1 MELQPQIENDYIKD
15 CYPNFNTNMTL
26 PRHRWYA
33 FKEGFSSLLVQRAI
47 DETKQ
52 DLGKRKL
59 TVLDPFSG
67 SGTTPLTSIQNGC
80 DGIGLEVNPFMSF
93 VSKTKCLQLS
103 SYDSIEKE
111 LETILL
117 DSKKL
122 VESPLEGESTF
133 CEKSGR
139 DKWLFNLSVLRQYE
153 TIKKLIKESDYYDF
167 FKLALISSIMSCCNA
182 EKDGKCLRYKKNWQ
196 ELDYN
201 NEVLKSIFRKNVED
215 IICDL
220 KSERNFNAKSKIELG
235 SSLKSIKDISNNSIN
250 LIVFSPPYLN
260 TFDYSDIYR
269 PELYLGDFVKNNAE
283 LRQIREETLRSHVQ
297 VNWKDHDKSS
307 SIWATKIA
315 SQIEEKKNELWNTNI
330 PNMINNYFYDMEVL
344 FKELFRVSRKGAQL
358 WFVVGTS
365 SYAGIEI
372 PVDLIL
378 ADITSSIG
386 WNPISI
392 NVLRKLRT
400 SSQCSSEEVR
410 KIRLRESLIICKK

>member
-201 NEVLKSIFRKNVED
+201 N
-215 IICDL
+215 
-220 KSERNFNAKSKIELG
+220 
-235 SSLKSIKDISNNSIN
+235 
-250 LIVFSPPYLN
+250 
-260 TFDYSDIYR
+260 
-269 PELYLGDFVKNNAE
+269 
-283 LRQIREETLRSHVQ
+283 
-297 VNWKDHDKSS
+297 
-307 SIWATKIA
+307 
-315 SQIEEKKNELWNTNI
+315 
-330 PNMINNYFYDMEVL
+330 
-344 FKELFRVSRKGAQL
+344 
-358 WFVVGTS
+358 
-365 SYAGIEI
+365 
-372 PVDLIL
+372 
-378 ADITSSIG
+378 
-386 WNPISI
+386 
-392 NVLRKLRT
+392 
-400 SSQCSSEEVR
+400 
-410 KIRLRESLIICKK
+410 